1 LIVSGTTGS
10 LLTNYPNSNNMRNEF
25 LRYFNATNSPPQE
38 SFESYDTSVA
48 YYGMEEFQ
56 FKFSGL
62 SFSNGNINGVEV
74 GCCFFIRDQPNQG
87 GDRFATDGNKFLE
100 FQGSEG
106 IGLNSV
112 RVSFFDRQPQPVV
125 GVSFVLVGVS
135 AKIKLLIFQDFL
147 LPAITIPIPHNFSG
161 EDKGVVFIGY
171 INTDSFKSIVLNS
184 YDGDDYAAFT
194 NGFAFDHLDA
204 FTIGDLV
211 L

>member
-1 LIVSGTTGS
+1 
-10 LLTNYPNSNNMRNEF
+10 MRNEF

-38 SFESYDTSVA
+38 SFESYDASVA

-56 FKFSGL
+56 LKISGL
-62 SFSNGNINGVEV
+62 SFSNGINGVEV
-74 GCCFFIRDQPNQG
+74 SCCFFIRDQPNQG

-106 IGLNSV
+106 IGVNSA
-112 RVSFFDRQPQPVV
+112 RVLFFEDQPQPVV

-135 AKIKLLIFQDFL
+135 AKIKLRIYQNWS
-147 LPAITIPIPHNFSG
+147 LPDITIPIPHNFSG
-161 EDKGVVFIGY
+161 EDKGVVYIGY
-171 INTDSFKSIVLNS
+171 INTNGFQAAYLSPD
-184 YDGDDYAAFT
+184 DGDDNEAFT

>member
-1 LIVSGTTGS
+1 
-10 LLTNYPNSNNMRNEF
+10 MRNEF
-25 LRYFNATNSPPQE
+25 LKYFNATNSPPQE
-38 SFESYDTSVA
+38 SFESYDTSVES
-48 YYGMEEFQ
+48 YGMEEYQ
-56 FKFSGL
+56 FAISGL
-62 SFSNGNINGVEV
+62 SFSNGNIHDVKV
-74 GCCFFIRDQPNQG
+74 ACCFFIRDQPNQG

-106 IGLNSV
+106 IGLNAV
-112 RVSFFDRQPQPVV
+112 QVIFNGRQPQRVV

-135 AKIKLLIFQDFL
+135 AKIKLRIYQEFSFPD
-147 LPAITIPIPHNFSG
+147 IIIPIPHNFSG

-171 INTDSFKSIVLNS
+171 INTDGFQAANLNPD
-184 YDGDDYAAFT
+184 DGDDYAAFT